1 MSDIGLCDFSLPVP
15 LLREREIKR
24 DNLSPHPKG
33 EWWREGLLL
42 TFHSPFVFCPTAL
55 CAQIQTQK
63 TFKSLVKQHFQKF
76 SGGSFDRKLL

>member
-24 DNLSPHPKG
+24 DNLSPYPKG

-42 TFHSPFVFCPTAL
+42 TFCSLSYSAL
-55 CAQIQTQK
+55 RSNPNPEN
-63 TFKSLVKQHFQKF
+63 F
-76 SGGSFDRKLL
+76 